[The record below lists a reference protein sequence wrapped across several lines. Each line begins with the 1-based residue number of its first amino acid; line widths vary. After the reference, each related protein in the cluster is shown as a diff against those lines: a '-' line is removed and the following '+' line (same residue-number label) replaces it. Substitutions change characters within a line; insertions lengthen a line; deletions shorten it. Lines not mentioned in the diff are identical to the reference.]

1 MALYTP
7 TRVFWPGDVGYC
19 PIVSDSQLQRD
30 KDLDN
35 GCKKRI
41 SHILSG
47 EALAEARVDGSKKVH
62 LPLLHCFGTA
72 GGRLPDCEIG
82 GPLHLAV
89 VLDLD
94 RAIRTG
100 SSPEVRE
107 YSRTVRRELN
117 MFCET
122 HLGLHNAFNRKFF
135 GEKAKEVYEELR
147 RMKKRR
153 FRAYMRKNKK
163 PE

>member
-7 TRVFWPGDVGYC
+7 TRVYWPGDVGYC
-19 PIVSDSQLQRD
+19 PIVSELQLQRD

-47 EALAEARVDGSKKVH
+47 EARVDGLKKVH

-72 GGRLPDCEIG
+72 GGRLPNCEIG

-94 RAIRTG
+94 RAITTG
-100 SSPEVRE
+100 SSSKVQE
-107 YSRTVRRELN
+107 YSRKVRRELN
-117 MFCET
+117 VFCET
-122 HLGLHNAFNRKFF
+122 HLGLHNAFNREFF
-135 GEKAKEVYEELR
+135 GKKGKEVYKELR
-147 RMKKRR
+147 RMQKRR
-153 FRAYMRKNKK
+153 FGAYMRKNKK
-163 PE
+163 SE